1 MDLVR
6 QLRDVRFETAV
17 RGYDYAGV
25 DTFLATLR
33 SDVADLQ
40 ERYEAAQQRI
50 AEFEAKGGTQDGNA
64 SEETEGELR
73 RTLVL
78 AQRLADETAAD
89 AKASADELV
98 NAANQ
103 QAAETTSQAEADAT
117 EMREAAEAELVAAR
131 EEAETLRQRAGE
143 EAEQSNSESRLR
155 AQALLTDAETA
166 GTERVVEIEG
176 LAQAEVATMREP
188 IREEVEQLEDVRSRL
203 LSDIAELEAHLE
215 AQRVRVRNAV
225 EALRVGMSGSIQDLE
240 RVADDDELM
249 APQPAPEHS
258 NASGAD
264 VAAAPDIEIQEAVQ
278 AQAAATTPTVEAL
291 APEADRPQHAASD
304 PDTQPLEVIESPED
318 VLETEVVDGAIAE
331 TEIVETISEP
341 EVPEAS
347 IPEAVVEPEVS
358 EAVVEPEVSEAVVE
372 PEVSEAVVE
381 PEVSEAVVEP
391 KVPEVESEIPEVE
404 LEQPEV
410 ASVPDL
416 ETGAESMPDV
426 MVEEVDSSMSVGGFA
441 GGAIAGAAVGVAAL
455 SDNDGGD
462 AVDLEATQSMATIED
477 LDQAEIVEL
486 DEEPG
491 ALFGT
496 DVGAD
501 AEAVEAAVDS
511 TTTPAD
517 VAAGGEGFVA
527 KFASAL
533 DQLPIER

>member
-50 AEFEAKGGTQDGNA
+50 AEFEAKGPQDGSA

-103 QAAETTSQAEADAT
+103 EAAATTSQAEADAT
-117 EMREAAEAELVAAR
+117 GMRETAEAELVAAR
-131 EEAETLRQRAGE
+131 EEAEALRQRAGE

-176 LAQAEVATMREP
+176 LAQAEVAAMREP

-347 IPEAVVEPEVS
+347 VPEAVVEPEVP
-358 EAVVEPEVSEAVVE
+358 EAVVEPEV
-372 PEVSEAVVE
+372 
-381 PEVSEAVVEP
+381 
-391 KVPEVESEIPEVE
+391 PEVE

-441 GGAIAGAAVGVAAL
+441 GGAIAGAAVGAAAL
-455 SDNDGGD
+455 SGDDGGD
-462 AVDLEATQSMATIED
+462 AVDLEATQAMATIED

-501 AEAVEAAVDS
+501 AEAVEASDDS
-511 TTTPAD
+511 TATPAD
-517 VAAGGEGFVA
+517 VAGGGEGFVA

>member
-50 AEFEAKGGTQDGNA
+50 AEFEAKGPQDGSA

-103 QAAETTSQAEADAT
+103 EAAATTSQAEADAT
-117 EMREAAEAELVAAR
+117 GMRETAEAELVAAR
-131 EEAETLRQRAGE
+131 EEAEALRQRAGE

-176 LAQAEVATMREP
+176 LAQAEVAAMREP

-347 IPEAVVEPEVS
+347 VPEAVVEPEVP
-358 EAVVEPEVSEAVVE
+358 EVEPEV
-372 PEVSEAVVE
+372 
-381 PEVSEAVVEP
+381 
-391 KVPEVESEIPEVE
+391 PEVE

-441 GGAIAGAAVGVAAL
+441 GGAIAGAAVGAAAL
-455 SDNDGGD
+455 SGDDGGD
-462 AVDLEATQSMATIED
+462 AVDLEATQAMATIED

-501 AEAVEAAVDS
+501 AEAVEASDDS
-511 TTTPAD
+511 TATPAD
-517 VAAGGEGFVA
+517 VAGGGEGFVA

>member
-50 AEFEAKGGTQDGNA
+50 AEFEAKGPQDGSA

-103 QAAETTSQAEADAT
+103 EAAATTSQAEADAT
-117 EMREAAEAELVAAR
+117 GMRETAEAELVAAR
-131 EEAETLRQRAGE
+131 EEAEALRQRAGE

-176 LAQAEVATMREP
+176 LAQAEVAAMREP

-347 IPEAVVEPEVS
+347 VPEAVVEPEV
-358 EAVVEPEVSEAVVE
+358 
-372 PEVSEAVVE
+372 
-381 PEVSEAVVEP
+381 
-391 KVPEVESEIPEVE
+391 PEVE

-441 GGAIAGAAVGVAAL
+441 GGAIAGAAVGAAAL
-455 SDNDGGD
+455 SGDDGGD
-462 AVDLEATQSMATIED
+462 AVDLEATQAMATIED

-501 AEAVEAAVDS
+501 AEAVEASDDS
-511 TTTPAD
+511 TATPAD
-517 VAAGGEGFVA
+517 VAGGGEGFVA